1 MSKETTLNE
10 ALKQIN
16 CIKAFQTCRSIFRI
30 KDPQL
35 IGTVWKSR
43 PVFLKKLSTN
53 NELFI
58 LRSLLLCFQIVLF
71 IWPLVQNCWTFVT
84 RLRLVKLNELIQNTF
99 CATWNS
105 STGSNYGQM
114 FWYLHQSQWLNTF
127 FEIKSSSL
135 LIISV
140 IDWRGSRW
148 CCRFPWSWPTVCSGL
163 LSIQNL
169 LWSISEKWSA
179 SLWSDAL

>member
-1 MSKETTLNE
+1 M
-10 ALKQIN
+10 QIN

-35 IGTVWKSR
+35 IGTV
-43 PVFLKKLSTN
+43 KKHASNASLFGKFKQN
-53 NELFI
+53 NLYSI
-58 LRSLLLCFQIVLF
+58 CSLLFCFQIALLV
-71 IWPLVQNCWTFVT
+71 WPLVQNCWTFVT
-84 RLRLVKLNELIQNTF
+84 WLRLVKLNELIQNTF
-99 CATWNS
+99 CATWNVNS

-114 FWYLHQSQWLNTF
+114 LWYLHQSQWLNTLF
-127 FEIKSSSL
+127 KIKSSSL

-140 IDWRGSRW
+140 TDWRGSRW
-148 CCRFPWSWPTVCSGL
+148 CCRFPWSWPTGSGL